1 MRCGFG
7 QGGGRPPPKAR
18 VLSLANGN
26 GPVGTLQVFADE
38 VERRS
43 HGRLRIAFRSDWRKG
58 QVDYEADLVRDV
70 QRGRADIGWSGT
82 RAWDAVGVSSFD
94 ALHMPFLV
102 DSLALEGQVLE
113 SPLAGSMLRGLS
125 PLGLVGLGVLP
136 GPIRRPLSAARP
148 MLGPADFAGQ
158 RIATQAS
165 RVSRD
170 TLRALGASPVAISS
184 AGAIT
189 GLDGLEQQIEAIYT
203 NHYELHAR
211 YLAGNVALWP
221 RPLVLFMT
229 RRRFESLG
237 VADRRLLAAAAT
249 ASVGPMLALQRRR
262 DSRAETGLCRR
273 GLVVAR
279 ATPQDLAALVR
290 AVSPVYAAAEPA
302 TQAFVQAIRRIKAR
316 MAAPPENV
324 QPCPG
329 APPRVAAVIPDGAYT
344 VTITSRD
351 ALRAGLPRRDD
362 LAQIPR
368 QQFRLELRA
377 GGSTLYELRSRPPA
391 VGFAGTLSVY
401 RDRVVVTGDNG
412 DILHA
417 RWALTPS
424 GLRFT
429 DVQVPRADRVN
440 DYTVVWGTRAWRRTG

>member
-1 MRCGFG
+1 LDKA
-7 QGGGRPPPKAR
+7 GGRPPPKAR
-18 VLSLANGN
+18 VLTLANGA

-43 HGRLRIAFRSDWRKG
+43 RGRLRIAFRSDWRKG
-58 QVDYEADLVRDV
+58 EVDFEAGLIRDV

-82 RAWDAVGVSSFD
+82 RAWDAVGVPSFD
-94 ALHMPFLV
+94 ALHMPLLV
-102 DSLALEGQVLE
+102 DGLALEERVLE
-113 SPLAGSMLRGLS
+113 SPLPGSMLRGLS
-125 PLGLVGLGVLP
+125 PLGLVGLSVLP
-136 GPIRRPLSAARP
+136 GPIRRPLSVARP
-148 MLGPADFAGQ
+148 MLGPADFAGR
-158 RIATQAS
+158 RIAMQAS

-170 TLRALGASPVAISS
+170 TLRALGASPVAIPS

-211 YLAGNVALWP
+211 YLAGNVGLWP
-221 RPLVLFMT
+221 RPLVLFMS

-237 VADRRLLAAAAT
+237 VADRRLLTAAAT
-249 ASVGPMLALQRRR
+249 ASVGPMLALQRRL
-262 DSRAETGLCRR
+262 DSRAASGLCRR

-279 ATPQDLAALVR
+279 ATPQDLAALAR

-316 MAAPPENV
+316 MAAPPDNV
-324 QPCPG
+324 RPCPG
-329 APPRVAAVIPDGAYT
+329 APPRVAAVIPDGDYT

-362 LAQIPR
+362 LAQVPR
-368 QQFRLELRA
+368 QQFKLELRA
-377 GGSTLYELRSRPPA
+377 GGFTLYELRSRPPA
-391 VGFAGTLSVY
+391 AGFAGTFSVY
-401 RDRVVVTGDNG
+401 RDRVVATGDNG

-417 RWALTPS
+417 RWALTPG
-424 GLRFT
+424 GLQFT
-429 DVQVPRADRVN
+429 DVRVPRAGRVN